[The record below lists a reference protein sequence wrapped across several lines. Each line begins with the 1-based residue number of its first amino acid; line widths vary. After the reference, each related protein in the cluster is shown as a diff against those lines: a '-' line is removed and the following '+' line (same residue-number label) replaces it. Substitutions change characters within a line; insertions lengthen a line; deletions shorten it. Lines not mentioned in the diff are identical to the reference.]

1 MSDSYRLDRA
11 ARVLFD
17 QRGRAFDP
25 ITRQWGK
32 NGLVNPAGGESI
44 ASTAAVT
51 WLQKESGHPLR
62 IPVGVI
68 GPRAAGSAQLAAAE
82 RIGAGLADMGLA
94 VICGGRGG
102 VMQAACEGVRRGG
115 GLSIGLLPEASAESA
130 NPHVT
135 VALATGIGEARNALI
150 ARASLCLVAI
160 GDSYGTLSEVAL
172 GLQFGKAVI
181 GVEGAAEVE
190 GVRHAA
196 TTDAALGL
204 VARVVLGGE
213 LGAPGRE

>member
-1 MSDSYRLDRA
+1 MSDTYRLDRA

-25 ITRQWGK
+25 IARQWAEAP
-32 NGLVNPAGGESI
+32 LANPPGAETI
-44 ASTAAVT
+44 ATTAAVT
-51 WLQKESGHPLR
+51 WLQKESGRPLR

-68 GPRAAGSAQLAAAE
+68 GPRAANPAQLAAAE
-82 RIGAGLADMGLA
+82 RIGAGLADMGLI
-94 VICGGRGG
+94 VVCGGRGG
-102 VMQAACEGVRRGG
+102 VMQAVCEGVRRCG
-115 GLSIGLLPEASAESA
+115 GLSIGLLPDASAEAA

-181 GVEGAAEVE
+181 GVEGAAQVE
-190 GVRHAA
+190 GVRHVA
-196 TTDAALGL
+196 TTDDALAQ
-204 VARVVLGGE
+204 VARVVLGAGLE
-213 LGAPGRE
+213 APRRE